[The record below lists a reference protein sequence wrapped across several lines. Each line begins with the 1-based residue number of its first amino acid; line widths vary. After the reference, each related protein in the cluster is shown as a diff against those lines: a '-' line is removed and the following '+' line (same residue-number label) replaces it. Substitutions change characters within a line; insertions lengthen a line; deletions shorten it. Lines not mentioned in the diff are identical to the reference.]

1 MSYWSNHPEWEAA
14 DFINDEKIE
23 KLLQAGMAVTD
34 EQVAAII
41 ERAREAAGLNIDEVA
56 ALIQN
61 RNPELTKKMFLAAG
75 EIKKRIYGK
84 RVVLFAPL
92 YISDHC
98 VNDCSYCGYCV
109 RNKFNRRKLTMDEI
123 AKEVKVLES
132 MGHKRLAVEA
142 GEHPGECPVEYVID
156 ALKTIYAV
164 KNDQGAIRRCNVNVA
179 ATTVEEYRKLHAAGI
194 GTYILFQETYHR
206 ASYAKYHRG
215 GPKSDYDWHT
225 TAHHRAMQAG
235 IDDVGFGALFGLYD
249 WRYEVLGL
257 FLHANSLEQR
267 FGVGP
272 HTISVPRIK
281 KAPGAESMEYP
292 YAVSDEDFMKL
303 TAIIRLAVPYT
314 GIILSTRESAAMR
327 HNLLQYGVSQVSA
340 GSCTGVGGYSAADG
354 SDIKQFSV
362 EDHRAP
368 DEVLADLLESG
379 WLPSFCTACYR
390 KGRTGDRFMQLAKTG
405 EIQNV
410 CQPNAILTLNEY
422 LNDYAGAELKAVG
435 KKAIQKH
442 LAEIVSAE
450 VRAQVEVEL
459 KKIDSGLRDLYF

>member
-1 MSYWSNHPEWEAA
+1 MSYWSKNPEWEAVE
-14 DFINDEKIE
+14 FIDDEKIAA
-23 KLLQAGMAVTD
+23 LLKNGEQAND
-34 EQVAAII
+34 EQVEAII
-41 ERAREAAGLNIDEVA
+41 EKSLLAKGLTIEEVA

-61 RNPELTKKMFLAAG
+61 QNDELTAKMFLAAG
-75 EIKKRIYGK
+75 AIKKRIYGK

-98 VNDCSYCGYCV
+98 INDCAYCGYCV
-109 RNKFNRRKLTMDEI
+109 RNKFNRRKLTMAEI
-123 AKEVKVLES
+123 VSEVKVLES

-142 GEHPGECPVEYVID
+142 GEHPELCPVEYVIE
-156 ALKTIYAV
+156 ALKTIYSV
-164 KNDQGAIRRCNVNVA
+164 KMDQGAIRRCNVNIA
-179 ATTVEEYRKLHAAGI
+179 ATTVEDYLKLKEAGI

-206 ASYAKYHRG
+206 ASYAKYHRA

-257 FLHANSLEQR
+257 FLHAADMERR

-281 KAPGAESMEYP
+281 KAFGAENAEYP
-292 YAVSDEDFMKL
+292 YAVSDDDFMKL

-314 GIILSTRESAAMR
+314 GIILSTRESSQMR

-340 GSCTGVGGYSAADG
+340 GSCAAVGGYSTTDG
-354 SDIKQFSV
+354 SDTKQFSV
-362 EDHRAP
+362 EDLRSP
-368 DEVLADLLESG
+368 DEVLGDLLENG

-410 CQPNAILTLNEY
+410 CQPNAILTLKEY
-422 LNDYAGAELKAVG
+422 LNDYASAELKVIGEA
-435 KKAIQKH
+435 AIQKH
-442 LAEIVSAE
+442 LAEIGAPE
-450 VRAQVEVEL
+450 VRTAVEEEL
-459 KKIDSGLRDLYF
+459 RKIDSGVRDLYF

>member
-1 MSYWSNHPEWEAA
+1 MSYWSNNPEWEAVE
-14 DFINDEKIE
+14 FISDEKIAE
-23 KLLQAGMAVTD
+23 LLKNGESASD
-34 EQVAAII
+34 EQVSAII
-41 ERAREAAGLNIDEVA
+41 QKARQAKGLTIEEVA

-61 RNPELTKKMFLAAG
+61 KNEELTKEMFSAAG
-75 EIKKRIYGK
+75 AIKKQIYGK

-98 VNDCSYCGYCV
+98 INDCAYCGYCV
-109 RNKFNRRKLTMDEI
+109 RNKFNRRKLTMAEI
-123 AKEVKVLES
+123 VSEVKVLES

-142 GEHPGECPVEYVID
+142 GEHPGECPVDYVIE
-156 ALKTIYAV
+156 ALKTIYSV
-164 KNDQGAIRRCNVNVA
+164 KMDQGAIRRCNVNVA
-179 ATTVEEYRKLHAAGI
+179 ATTVEDYKKLQAAGI

-257 FLHANSLEQR
+257 FLHAADMERR

-281 KAPGAESMEYP
+281 KALGMETAEYP

-314 GIILSTRESAAMR
+314 GIILSTRESSAMR

-340 GSCTGVGGYSAADG
+340 GSCAAVGGYSSTDD
-354 SDIKQFSV
+354 SDTKQFSV
-362 EDHRAP
+362 EDHRTP
-368 DEVLADLLESG
+368 NEVLKELLADG

-410 CQPNAILTLNEY
+410 CQPNAILTLEEY
-422 LNDYAGAELKAVG
+422 LNDYADNELRIIGKA
-435 KKAIQKH
+435 AISRH
-442 LAEIVSAE
+442 LAEIGKPE
-450 VRAQVEVEL
+450 VRAQVEEEL
-459 KKIDSGLRDLYF
+459 RKIDSGVRDLYF